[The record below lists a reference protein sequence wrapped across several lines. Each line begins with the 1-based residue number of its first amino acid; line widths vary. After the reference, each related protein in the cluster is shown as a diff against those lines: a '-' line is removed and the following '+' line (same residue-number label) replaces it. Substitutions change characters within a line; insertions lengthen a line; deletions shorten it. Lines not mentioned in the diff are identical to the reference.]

1 MGRNEKQENEKR
13 QASMG
18 YVLNLA
24 GKSKWLLFASG
35 IFSVLSGICS
45 FIPYVMVYRTLMFLF
60 EPKPDYTKA
69 FDYALIAVIAIV
81 GRFLFTIIS
90 GSFSHIGAFNTL
102 YEVRAELS
110 RHISKVNLGFFTQNN
125 SGFLKKVVIEDIER
139 IEQFLAHQLP
149 DIAAAIVVPVCMIIY
164 LFTISVKMS
173 LGLLLPLLLGV
184 MIMAI
189 TMAITG
195 AQMGTYH
202 KLLGKSNA
210 AIMQFINGMQVM
222 KTYNMTADAYKEYSD
237 TIKEYNS
244 FWKRCTR
251 LQGYPYGIFVALV
264 ESGILFVLPIGGYLY
279 LNNQL
284 TVSAYLFF
292 MIMSLVFLSSLLSLS
307 NFAMLYSQISTGVG
321 RIKEI
326 METPRSEQGITML
339 DKTQAHELEFKDVSF
354 GYENAEVLH
363 GINLTLPA
371 GSLTAFVGVSGAG
384 KTTAAQLIPKYWEV
398 TNGTI
403 SIDGHSIGELE
414 DENLMDNISFVFQE
428 TFMLNDTIYENI
440 AIGNQKA
447 TTQDVERAAQA
458 AQIHD
463 FIISLPNGYQTH
475 IGENGVKMSG
485 GEKQRVCIARA
496 ILKNAPIIIFD
507 EATSYTD
514 VENEHKIQQAL
525 FNLLKG
531 KTTVMIAHRLHTIV
545 NANQI
550 CVFDKGNIVEVGTH
564 EELREKNG
572 MYATMW
578 QTYTKEEV

>member
-1 MGRNEKQENEKR
+1 MEGKGSRKKQ
-13 QASMG
+13 AGMG
-18 YVLNLA
+18 YVLKLA

-35 IFSVLSGICS
+35 LFSVLSGICS
-45 FIPYVMVYRTLMFLF
+45 FVPYVMVYRTFMFLF
-60 EPKPDYTKA
+60 EYEPDYTKT
-69 FDYALIAVIAIV
+69 FHYAMIAVVAIL

-125 SGFLKKVVIEDIER
+125 SGLLKKVVIEDIER
-139 IEQFLAHQLP
+139 IEKFLAHQIP
-149 DIAAAIVVPVCMIIY
+149 DITAAIVVPICMLVY
-164 LFTISVKMS
+164 MFTISIKMS
-173 LGLLLPLLLGV
+173 FGLLTPLLLGAI
-184 MIMAI
+184 IMVI
-189 TMAITG
+189 TMVITG
-195 AQMGTYH
+195 SQMGTYH
-202 KLLGKSNA
+202 ELLGKSNS

-222 KTYNMTADAYKEYSD
+222 KTYNITADAYKEYSN
-237 TIKEYNS
+237 TIKEYNQ

-251 LQGYPYGIFVALV
+251 LQGYPYGIFVSLV

-292 MIMSLVFLSSLLSLS
+292 MIMSLVFLSNLLNLTS
-307 NFAMLYSQISTGVG
+307 FAMLYSQISTGVG
-321 RIKEI
+321 RIQDI
-326 METPRSEQGITML
+326 MEIPTGKQGTIKI
-339 DKTQAHELEFKDVSF
+339 DKSQSHELKFKNVTF
-354 GYENAEVLH
+354 GYESMEVLH
-363 GINLTLPA
+363 DINITLPK

-398 TNGTI
+398 TSGTI
-403 SIDGHSIGELE
+403 LIDGNPIDSLE
-414 DENLMDNISFVFQE
+414 VENLMDNVSFVFQE

-440 AIGNQKA
+440 AIGNKEA
-447 TTQDVERAAQA
+447 SKEDVEKAAQA
-458 AQIHD
+458 AQIHE

-496 ILKNAPIIIFD
+496 ILKDAPIVIFD

-514 VENEHKIQQAL
+514 VENEHKIQLAL

-550 CVFDKGNIVEVGTH
+550 CVFDKGKIVEVGTH
-564 EELREKNG
+564 EELCEANG
-572 MYATMW
+572 KYASMW
-578 QTYTKEEV
+578 QTYIREEV

>member
-1 MGRNEKQENEKR
+1 MEGKESKKA
-13 QASMG
+13 QAGMG
-18 YVLNLA
+18 YVLKLA

-35 IFSVLSGICS
+35 IFSTLSGICA
-45 FIPYVMVYRTLMFLF
+45 FIPYVMVYRTMMFLF
-60 EPKPDYTKA
+60 EYEPDYTKA
-69 FDYALIAVIAIV
+69 FEYAMIAVFAIL

-110 RHISKVNLGFFTQNN
+110 RHISKVNLSFFTQNN
-125 SGFLKKVVIEDIER
+125 SGLLKKVVIEDIER
-139 IEQFLAHQLP
+139 IEKFLAHQIP
-149 DIAAAIVVPVCMIIY
+149 DIAAAIVVPLCMIIY
-164 LFTISVKMS
+164 MFSISVKMS
-173 LGLLLPLLLGV
+173 FGLLIPLVLGGI
-184 MIMAI
+184 IMVI

-195 AQMGTYH
+195 SQMGTYH
-202 KLLGKSNA
+202 ELLGKSNS

-251 LQGYPYGIFVALV
+251 LQGYPYGVFVALV
-264 ESGILFVLPIGGYLY
+264 ESGVLFVLPIGGYLY

-292 MIMSLVFLSSLLSLS
+292 MIMSLVFLSSLLNLS
-307 NFAMLYSQISTGVG
+307 SFAMLYSQISTGVG
-321 RIKEI
+321 RIQEI
-326 METPRSEQGITML
+326 MDIPRGKQGITKV
-339 DKTQAHELEFKDVSF
+339 DKAYSHELRFHDVFF

-363 GINLTLPA
+363 NINLTLPA
-371 GSLTAFVGVSGAG
+371 GSFTAFVGASGAG

-398 TNGTI
+398 TSGTI
-403 SIDGHSIGELE
+403 SIDGNPIGDLA
-414 DENLMDNISFVFQE
+414 DENLMDNVSFVFQE

-447 TTQDVERAAQA
+447 TKEDVEKAAKA

-463 FIISLPNGYQTH
+463 FIIGLPDGYQTH

-485 GEKQRVCIARA
+485 GEKQRICIARA
-496 ILKNAPIIIFD
+496 ILKDAPIIIFD

-514 VENEHKIQQAL
+514 VENEHKIQLAL

-564 EELREKNG
+564 EELCQKKG
-572 MYATMW
+572 IYASMW
-578 QTYTKEEV
+578 QTYTREEA

>member
-1 MGRNEKQENEKR
+1 MEGKGSRKKQ
-13 QASMG
+13 AGMG
-18 YVLNLA
+18 YVLKLA

-35 IFSVLSGICS
+35 LFSVLSGICS
-45 FIPYVMVYRTLMFLF
+45 FVPYVMVYRTFMFLF
-60 EPKPDYTKA
+60 EYEPDYTKT
-69 FDYALIAVIAIV
+69 FHYAMIAVVAIL

-125 SGFLKKVVIEDIER
+125 SGLLKKVVIEDIER
-139 IEQFLAHQLP
+139 IEKFLAHQIP
-149 DIAAAIVVPVCMIIY
+149 DITVAIVVPICMLVY
-164 LFTISVKMS
+164 MFTISIKMS
-173 LGLLLPLLLGV
+173 FGLLTPLLLGAI
-184 MIMAI
+184 IMVI
-189 TMAITG
+189 TMVITG
-195 AQMGTYH
+195 SQMGTYH
-202 KLLGKSNA
+202 ELLGKSNS

-222 KTYNMTADAYKEYSD
+222 KTYNITADAYKEYSN
-237 TIKEYNS
+237 TIKEYNQ

-251 LQGYPYGIFVALV
+251 LQGYPYGIFVSLV

-292 MIMSLVFLSSLLSLS
+292 MIMSLVFLSNLLNLTS
-307 NFAMLYSQISTGVG
+307 FAMLYSQISTGVG
-321 RIKEI
+321 RIQDI
-326 METPRSEQGITML
+326 MEIPTGKQGTIKI
-339 DKTQAHELEFKDVSF
+339 DKSQSHELKFKDVTF
-354 GYENAEVLH
+354 GYESMEVLH
-363 GINLTLPA
+363 DINITLPK

-398 TNGTI
+398 TSGTI
-403 SIDGHSIGELE
+403 LIDGNPIDSLE
-414 DENLMDNISFVFQE
+414 VENLMDNVSFVFQE

-440 AIGNQKA
+440 AIGNKEA
-447 TTQDVERAAQA
+447 SKEDVEEAAQA
-458 AQIHD
+458 AQIHE

-496 ILKNAPIIIFD
+496 ILKDAPIVIFD

-514 VENEHKIQQAL
+514 VENEHKIQLAL

-550 CVFDKGNIVEVGTH
+550 CVFDKGKIVEVGTH
-564 EELREKNG
+564 EELCEANG
-572 MYATMW
+572 KYASMW
-578 QTYTKEEV
+578 QTYIREEV